1 MRPRRRVISLSPR
14 LSFDVAVQMSFYSV
28 DTSIL
33 DAAVQQLPHSIL
45 SQDVFFDADGC
56 SPSFLVF
63 SRRGCHTPTR
73 STVLRDTSKTTTDD
87 GIFC

>member
-45 SQDVFFDADGC
+45 SQDVFSTQMGARPASSFSLDAAVI
-56 SPSFLVF
+56 LL
-63 SRRGCHTPTR
+63 HA
-73 STVLRDTSKTTTDD
+73 VLYYAILLNNYR
-87 GIFC
+87 